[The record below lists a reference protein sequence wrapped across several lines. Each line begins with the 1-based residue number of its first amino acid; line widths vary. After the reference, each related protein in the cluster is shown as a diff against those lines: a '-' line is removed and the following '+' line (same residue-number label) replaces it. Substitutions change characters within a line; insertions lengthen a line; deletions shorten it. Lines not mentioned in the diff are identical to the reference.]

1 MIQTV
6 QQLLLFLILHRLLT
20 KVYYDTNSLTAAT
33 VSNTPSIAHEG
44 INYDINSPTAATVSN
59 TPPTAHEGIL

>member
-1 MIQTV
+1 M
-6 QQLLLFLILHRLLT
+6 LHRLLV

-33 VSNTPSIAHEG
+33 VSNTPSTAHEG

-59 TPPTAHEGIL
+59 IPPTAREGIL